1 MFRVIMRG
9 LLARKFRL
17 FATALAVT
25 LGVAFMAGTMVLTD
39 TIGHTF
45 NDLSTGVY
53 KGTDAEVRAKAAFSG
68 PAMGGGD
75 QRPLISDSLVQ
86 SLRRV
91 PGVAADEGSAM
102 GYARLTGKNGKALG
116 NPAAGAPTLGGNWNH
131 VSQLNPWTL
140 VAGHPPQAAD
150 QVVIDKKSATDGH
163 LRVGDMTT
171 VLALGAPQ
179 RFRVVGIVKFGTADS
194 PGGASVAL
202 FTMPVAQRLVA
213 GPGKLTNVLFVAKPG
228 VSQQQLAANLR
239 HMLPHGMEA
248 VTGATVTKEMQDSFQ
263 QAMGFFNTFM
273 MIFAVIA
280 LLVGAFMIFN
290 TFSITVAQRTRENGL
305 LRALGA
311 SKRQVLGSVIAEAVA
326 VGVIASAIGLAAGIA
341 MAAGLEGLL
350 QALGFLGLP
359 IGGIVF
365 SIRTVIVAGLA
376 GLLVTLAAALSPA
389 RKAAKVSPVAAMQE
403 VSAGS
408 TGYGSK
414 QRILVGAALLVLG
427 VAALFTGLFAHVGSQ
442 VLVVGAG
449 ALLVF
454 FAVSVL
460 GRTVSLPLSRA
471 VGAPLPRMRGIP
483 GKLARANAMRNPKR
497 TAASASALMIGVGL
511 VGFITI
517 LASSTTA
524 SINRTIDRSFA
535 GDIVIDSGAGMTG
548 GIDPA
553 LAQELARLPQV
564 SAVAGIRGGLAEIF
578 GKPEQIAAVDPGTI
592 GKIFHVGSAQG
603 STGGLGRTGI
613 AVYKDVAT
621 AHHLRVGSAV
631 PVVFRDTGPA
641 DAAGRADLRGF
652 HGGAGAALLLGH
664 VRVRCQL
671 HVALRQRRG
680 DAEGARDQHRGR
692 AEGGAGHRDE
702 VLRHHGDGP
711 DGVQGRADQAVPAT
725 ADARVCAARA
735 GHLHRAARHR
745 QHPGIVDLRA
755 HPGTGRDARGRDD
768 QAPAAGN
775 DPVGV
780 GDHRVA
786 GYGPRP
792 AGRGVLRLGAG
803 AGYEE
808 PGHHGVQPAGA
819 EPGDRGGAGRG
830 GRPGGGDPAQPPRRE
845 AQHPARDRQRIA
857 QRSRLGRRCAVTG
870 LRGRAGL
877 AGMRR
882 PPEDRCDLR
891 RDFRPCI
898 RGG

>member
-1 MFRVIMRG
+1 MFRVIMSG

-45 NDLSTGVY
+45 NDLSSGVY

-213 GPGKLTNVLFVAKPG
+213 GPGKVTSVLFVAKPG
-228 VSQQQLAANLR
+228 VSQQQLAANL
-239 HMLPHGMEA
+239 HTALPHGMEA

-326 VGVIASAIGLAAGIA
+326 VGVIASAVGLAAGIA

-350 QALGFLGLP
+350 NALGLLGLP
-359 IGGIVF
+359 MSGLVF

-376 GLLVTLAAALSPA
+376 GLLVTLVAALSPA

-403 VSAGS
+403 VPAGS

-414 QRILVGAALLVLG
+414 QRILVGLALLVLG

-460 GRTVSLPLSRA
+460 GRTISLPLSRA
-471 VGAPLPRMRGIP
+471 VSAPLPRLRGIP

-524 SINRTIDRSFA
+524 SINSTIDRSFA
-535 GDIVIDSGAGMTG
+535 GDIVIDSGAGLTG

-553 LAQELARLPQV
+553 LAQRLATLPQV
-564 SAVAGIRGGLAEIF
+564 SAVAGVRGGLAEIF
-578 GKPEQIAAVDPGTI
+578 GKPEQIAAVDPSTI

-603 STGGLGRTGI
+603 SASGLGRTGI
-613 AVYKDVAT
+613 AVYSGVAT
-621 AHHLRVGSAV
+621 AHHLKVGSVV
-631 PVVFRDTGPA
+631 PVVFRDTGPQTLRVA
-641 DAAGRADLRGF
+641 LIYGDSMAAPAQRYFLGTSAFDANFTMHYDSAVVIQKAP
-652 HGGAGAALLLGH
+652 GASTAAALTAVRALATKYSGTTVMDQAAFKAQRTQPYQALLKLVYVLLALAIFIALLGIGNTLALSIFERTRELG
-664 VRVRCQL
+664 VMRAVGMTRGQL
-671 HVALRQRRG
+671 RAMIRWESVIIALQGTALGLLVGVFFGWTLVLAMKSQGITVFSLPVLSLVAVVGL
-680 DAEGARDQHRGR
+680 AAL
-692 AEGGAGHRDE
+692 AGF
-702 VLRHHGDGP
+702 V
-711 DGVQGRADQAVPAT
+711 
-725 ADARVCAARA
+725 AAILPSR
-735 GHLHRAARHR
+735 RAAKLN
-745 QHPGIVDLRA
+745 ILRA
-755 HPGTGRDARGRDD
+755 I
-768 QAPAAGN
+768 
-775 DPVGV
+775 VS
-780 GDHRVA
+780 
-786 GYGPRP
+786 
-792 AGRGVLRLGAG
+792 
-803 AGYEE
+803 E
-808 PGHHGVQPAGA
+808 
-819 EPGDRGGAGRG
+819 
-830 GRPGGGDPAQPPRRE
+830 
-845 AQHPARDRQRIA
+845 
-857 QRSRLGRRCAVTG
+857 
-870 LRGRAGL
+870 
-877 AGMRR
+877 
-882 PPEDRCDLR
+882 
-891 RDFRPCI
+891 
-898 RGG
+898 

>member
-1 MFRVIMRG
+1 MFRVIMSG

-45 NDLSTGVY
+45 NDLSSGVY
-53 KGTDAEVRAKAAFSG
+53 KGTDAEVRAKAAFTG

-75 QRPLISDSLVQ
+75 QRPLISASLVQ

-116 NPAAGAPTLGGNWNH
+116 NPAAGAPTLGGNWDQ

-140 VAGHPPQAAD
+140 VAGHQPQAAD

-213 GPGKLTNVLFVAKPG
+213 GPGKVTSVLFVAKPG
-228 VSQQQLAANLR
+228 VSQQQLAASLR
-239 HMLPHGMEA
+239 TALPQGTEA

-311 SKRQVLGSVIAEAVA
+311 SKRQILGGVLAEAA
-326 VGVIASAIGLAAGIA
+326 TVGIIASAVGLAAGIA
-341 MAAGLEGLL
+341 VAAGLEALL
-350 QALGFLGLP
+350 GALGFGMP
-359 IGGIVF
+359 AGGIVF

-376 GLLVTLAAALSPA
+376 GLLVTLFAALSPA
-389 RKAAKVSPVAAMQE
+389 RKAAKVTPVAAMQE
-403 VSAGS
+403 VPAGS

-414 QRILVGAALLVLG
+414 QRILVGLALLVLG

-471 VGAPLPRMRGIP
+471 VGAPLPRLRGIP
-483 GKLARANAMRNPKR
+483 GRLARANAMRNPKR

-524 SINRTIDRSFA
+524 SVNSAINHSFA

-553 LAQELARLPQV
+553 LAQQLANLPQV
-564 SAVAGIRGGLAEIF
+564 STAAGVRGGLAEIF
-578 GKPEQIAAVDPGTI
+578 GAPEQIAAVDPGTI

-603 STGGLGRTGI
+603 SASGLGRTGI
-613 AVYKDVAT
+613 AVYSGVAT
-621 AHHLRVGSAV
+621 AHHLKVGSAV
-631 PVVFRDTGPA
+631 PVVFRDTGPQTLRVA
-641 DAAGRADLRGF
+641 LIYGDSTAAPAPRYFLGTSAFDANFALHYDSAVVIQKAPGISTA
-652 HGGAGAALLLGH
+652 AALKAVRAIATKYSGTSVMDQTAFKAERTKPVQQMLMLVYVLLALAILIALLGIGNTLALSIFERTRELG
-664 VRVRCQL
+664 VMRAVGMTRRQL
-671 HVALRQRRG
+671 RSTIRWESVIIA
-680 DAEGARDQHRGR
+680 
-692 AEGGAGHRDE
+692 
-702 VLRHHGDGP
+702 
-711 DGVQGRADQAVPAT
+711 VQGTLLGLLVGVFFGWALVLAMKSQGVTVFSLPVLSLVVMVVLAAVAGL
-725 ADARVCAARA
+725 VAAILPSR
-735 GHLHRAARHR
+735 RAAKLN
-745 QHPGIVDLRA
+745 ILRA
-755 HPGTGRDARGRDD
+755 I
-768 QAPAAGN
+768 
-775 DPVGV
+775 VS
-780 GDHRVA
+780 
-786 GYGPRP
+786 
-792 AGRGVLRLGAG
+792 
-803 AGYEE
+803 E
-808 PGHHGVQPAGA
+808 
-819 EPGDRGGAGRG
+819 
-830 GRPGGGDPAQPPRRE
+830 
-845 AQHPARDRQRIA
+845 
-857 QRSRLGRRCAVTG
+857 
-870 LRGRAGL
+870 
-877 AGMRR
+877 
-882 PPEDRCDLR
+882 
-891 RDFRPCI
+891 
-898 RGG
+898 